1 MINSSSNRMISSPVA
16 LPSSWTHTPSVKTRS
31 ELLLRRRQEF
41 IPDITYDID
50 GDGFVDHKDMAIAKM
65 FDKNKDGI
73 LDDEE
78 KAEMMKALKD
88 GMMDRYVWGLEQTGS
103 NKHPRLIQKNGNIIT
118 DSGQLAARTAE
129 PKTFRALKQKEKLE
143 NQART
148 ENIINTWIES
158 HPNHIVITQEPRPSQ
173 SKFKSWTEKRAKE
186 RLEARDKIGLIPE
199 SDTKEVNEVKFL
211 YQTQPKIS
219 SFSEFKTKRKQKMVK
234 ST

>member
-1 MINSSSNRMISSPVA
+1 MISSPVA

-88 GMMDRYVWGLEQTGS
+88 GIMDRYVWGLEQTGS